1 MMKYLLDTNVI
12 IGLWSKYPSVLDKL
26 IKYDKIAILREISE
40 ELVIKERRIYK
51 GQEVLSERFCSL
63 LSFIRDIDK
72 SRIEEFYEMLDI
84 KYSKKGNAY
93 FEEVNKL
100 SRIDLIILY
109 ACTLEESLI
118 LITEDRKLFNAA
130 GIILGE
136 DRVMSLKTLVEIY
149 HKEV

>member
-1 MMKYLLDTNVI
+1 MIKYLLDTNVI
-12 IGLWSKYPSVLDKL
+12 IGLWSKYPNVLDKL
-26 IKYDKIAILREISE
+26 IRDDNITIIREISE
-40 ELVIKERRIYK
+40 ELVIKERKIYK
-51 GQEVLSERFCSL
+51 GQEVLSERFCNL
-63 LSFIRDIDK
+63 LTFIKDIDK
-72 SRIEEFYEMLDI
+72 SGIEEFYEMLHI
-84 KYSKKGNAY
+84 KYSMKGNAY

-136 DRVMSLKTLVEIY
+136 KRVMTLNTLIENLQ
-149 HKEV
+149 